1 MRRMQAIFT
10 NASAEQGW
18 LIQTKVLFMIQR
30 LGHTVQ
36 MRCRQRLIACVFQ
49 PNRLSAQLIRRPE

>member
-18 LIQTKVLFMIQR
+18 LIQTKVLFIIQR

-49 PNRLSAQLIRRPE
+49 PNVLSAN

>member
-1 MRRMQAIFT
+1 MRRMQAVFT

-18 LIQTKVLFMIQR
+18 PIQTKVLFMIQR

-36 MRCRQRLIACVFQ
+36 MRCWQRLIACVFQ
-49 PNRLSAQLIRRPE
+49 PNVLSPQLIRLPE

>member
-36 MRCRQRLIACVFQ
+36 MRC
-49 PNRLSAQLIRRPE
+49 

>member
-36 MRCRQRLIACVFQ
+36 MRCWQRLIACMFQ